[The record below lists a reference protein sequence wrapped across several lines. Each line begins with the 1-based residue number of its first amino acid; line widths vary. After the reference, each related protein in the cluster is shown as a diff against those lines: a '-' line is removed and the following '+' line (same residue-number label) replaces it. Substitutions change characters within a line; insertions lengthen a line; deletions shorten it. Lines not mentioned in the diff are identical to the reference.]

1 MKENVNILEVKIFI
15 LQKKMFRIFLF
26 PVVSVNNYVY
36 LQIWG
41 RIILFY
47 DNNELAGARTF

>member
-36 LQIWG
+36 LQI
-41 RIILFY
+41 
-47 DNNELAGARTF
+47 